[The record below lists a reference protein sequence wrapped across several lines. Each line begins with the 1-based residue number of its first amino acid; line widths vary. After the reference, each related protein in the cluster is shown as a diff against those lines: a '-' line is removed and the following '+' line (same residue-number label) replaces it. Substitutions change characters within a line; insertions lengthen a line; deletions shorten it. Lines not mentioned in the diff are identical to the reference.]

1 MSFANLSRRIVAPLA
16 AAAAIIVASSAAF
29 AGECPAD
36 KVTQNFV
43 HPGGIA
49 PVAVTDEVLASIDLS
64 QTALDADGRLFRLRR
79 LDIQPGGVVPLHS
92 HADRPA
98 ILHIGEGTIV
108 EYRSTCAVPIVHQPG
123 DVIDEAGNLEH
134 WWRNEGDAL
143 VVIFATD
150 ILRVEDDAHTM

>member
-1 MSFANLSRRIVAPLA
+1 MSFAKLSRIVAPLA
-16 AAAAIIVASSAAF
+16 AAAAIVISSSAAF

-49 PVAVTDEVLASIDLS
+49 PVAVTDEVLASIDLA
-64 QTALDADGRLFRLRR
+64 QTTLDADGRLFRLRR

-108 EYRSTCAVPIVHQPG
+108 EYRSTCSVPIVHQPG
-123 DVIDEAGNLEH
+123 DVIVEAGNLEH
-134 WWRNEGDAL
+134 WWRNEGSAL
-143 VVIFATD
+143 VVIFASD
-150 ILRVEDDAHTM
+150 ILHVEDDAHTM

>member
-1 MSFANLSRRIVAPLA
+1 MFASASRRLAPLA
-16 AAAAIIVASSAAF
+16 AAAAIIVASTAAF

-36 KVTQNFV
+36 KVTTNFQ

-49 PVAVTDEVLASIDLS
+49 PVAVTDEVLAAIDLS
-64 QTALDADGRLFRLRR
+64 QTTLDAEGRMFRLRR

-108 EYRSTCAVPIVHQPG
+108 EYRSTCAVPIVHHAG
-123 DVIDEAGNLEH
+123 DVIIEAGNLEH

-143 VVIFATD
+143 VVIFSSD
-150 ILRVEDDAHTM
+150 ILHVEDDAHTM

>member
-1 MSFANLSRRIVAPLA
+1 MTIVHASRRIAQPIV
-16 AAAAIIVASSAAF
+16 AAAAIFFASGAAF

-49 PVAVTDEVLASIDLS
+49 PVAVTDEVLASIDLA
-64 QTALDADGRLFRLRR
+64 QTTVDADGRVFRLRR

-98 ILHIGEGTIV
+98 ILHMGEGTIV
-108 EYRSTCAVPIVHQPG
+108 EYSSDCAVPIVHRPG
-123 DVIDEAGNLEH
+123 DVIIEAGNTEH
-134 WWRNEGDAL
+134 WWRNEGDKL
-143 VVIFATD
+143 VVIFASD
-150 ILRVEDDAHTM
+150 ILHVEDDAHTM

>member
-1 MSFANLSRRIVAPLA
+1 MSFAHVSRRIVAPLA
-16 AAAAIIVASSAAF
+16 AAAAIVFASGAAF

-49 PVAVTDEVLASIDLS
+49 PVAVTDEVLASIDLA
-64 QTALDADGRLFRLRR
+64 QTTLDADGRLFRLRR

-108 EYRSTCAVPIVHQPG
+108 EYRSTCAVPIVHLPG
-123 DVIDEAGNLEH
+123 DVIVEAGNLEH

-150 ILRVEDDAHTM
+150 ILHVEDDAHTM